1 MSHFV
6 ITIMD
11 NPRSVECADR
21 CIKSGKKWGNDIQKW
36 EATTPKDDPE
46 LLFLREDLPID
57 GIREKYSRFQNCA
70 AAFYSHYSL
79 WKHCI
84 QLGHDIT
91 IFEHDA
97 VLHNSI
103 PINSFK
109 YVMNIGEPSYGKYNT
124 PPLFGVNDLT
134 SKRYLPGAHAYRVTP
149 TGAKML
155 VQLARRNARPTD
167 VFINLDDIYIQEYY
181 PWIARANDSFTTI
194 QKELG
199 TYAKHNKVD
208 IIDA

>member
-1 MSHFV
+1 MTHHV

-11 NPRSVECADR
+11 NPRSVECAER
-21 CIKSGKKWGNDIQKW
+21 CIESAKKWGNYIHKW

-79 WKHCI
+79 WKHCV
-84 QLGHDIT
+84 HVNHPIT

-103 PINSFK
+103 PKQPFR
-109 YVMNIGEPSYGKYNT
+109 YVMNIGQPSYGKYNT
-124 PPLFGVNDLT
+124 PPRFGVNNLT

-155 VQLARRNARPTD
+155 IELAKRKARPTD
-167 VFINLDDIYIQEYY
+167 VFINLDDIDIQEYY
-181 PWIARANDSFTTI
+181 PWVARADDSFTTI

-199 TYAKHNKVD
+199 TVAKHNDVE

>member
-1 MSHFV
+1 M
-6 ITIMD
+6 
-11 NPRSVECADR
+11 
-21 CIKSGKKWGNDIQKW
+21 
-36 EATTPKDDPE
+36 
-46 LLFLREDLPID
+46 FLREDLPID

-84 QLGHDIT
+84 QLGRDIT

-134 SKRYLPGAHAYRVTP
+134 GQIINTKQRWSVVFT
-149 TGAKML
+149 
-155 VQLARRNARPTD
+155 VRRFSN
-167 VFINLDDIYIQEYY
+167 IHYILE
-181 PWIARANDSFTTI
+181 
-194 QKELG
+194 
-199 TYAKHNKVD
+199 
-208 IIDA
+208 